1 MTRLLD
7 ALTGRGVGTGRE
19 NSYKNDPFL
28 LGGGAALFE
37 R

>member
-1 MTRLLD
+1 MTRLLHS
-7 ALTGRGVGTGRE
+7 LTGRGVGTGRE

-28 LGGGAALFE
+28 LGGGAALVQ